1 MDTAAASQL
10 VFDALAHAVAGD
22 AKGAFTAMQT
32 LGQQS
37 DGAMMYGACCGLAQA
52 GALMLKKFYGD
63 QAPKPGEGMWV
74 MEQLKPDAPADPA
87 ETFGMRF
94 LIAWAN
100 GDTDT
105 CDALHLAAWKATD
118 DQYVDSIAALLA
130 TVAGITR
137 LALDKQRG
145 DRS

>member
-1 MDTAAASQL
+1 MDTETASQL
-10 VFDALAHAVAGD
+10 VFDALTHAVSGD
-22 AKGAFTAMQT
+22 AEGSFTAMQT

-52 GALMLKKFYGD
+52 GTLMLNKFYGD
-63 QAPKPGEGMWV
+63 QAPKPGEGMWA
-74 MEQLKPDAPADPA
+74 MEQLKPGAPTDPA
-87 ETFGMRF
+87 ETFATRF

-118 DQYVDSIAALLA
+118 AQYVYSILALLT

-145 DRS
+145 DRR

>member
-1 MDTAAASQL
+1 MDTRAASQL

-22 AKGAFTAMQT
+22 VEGSFAAMQT
-32 LGQQS
+32 LGLQS
-37 DGAMMYGACCGLAQA
+37 DGAMMYGACCGLAEA
-52 GALMLKKFYGD
+52 GKLMLTKFYGD
-63 QAPKPGEGMWV
+63 QAPKPGEGIWV
-74 MEQLKPDAPADPA
+74 MEQLKSDAPTDPA
-87 ETFGMRF
+87 ETFGLRF

-118 DQYVDSIAALLA
+118 DQYVDSITALLA

-145 DRS
+145 ERS